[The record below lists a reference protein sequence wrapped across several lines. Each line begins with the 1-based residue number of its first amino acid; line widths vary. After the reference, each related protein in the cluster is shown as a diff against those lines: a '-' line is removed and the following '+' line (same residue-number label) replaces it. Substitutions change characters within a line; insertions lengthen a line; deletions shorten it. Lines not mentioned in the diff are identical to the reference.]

1 MKLSSTALSIF
12 GVSLLACLAF
22 SGTASAA
29 VPDAWGPS
37 TCTVAYDYCLWVSGN
52 TKEYCDEQLYECQR
66 NENVAPAQ
74 GVARNDDP
82 LGARLQTP
90 DPVRL
95 SI

>member
-1 MKLSSTALSIF
+1 MKHSSLAFSIF
-12 GVSLLACLAF
+12 GVSLVACLAF

-29 VPDAWGPS
+29 PDAWGPS

-74 GVARNDDP
+74 GVARTDAP
-82 LGARLQTP
+82 RGPRLQTH
-90 DPVRL
+90 DSLRL
-95 SI
+95 AI